1 MTQKKS
7 KTLVASAVSLALSSM
22 MLSAGLNAGTIVGA
36 YVPGVGDIYTTGVG
50 DPTTSGSWNLT
61 DVSVFGVTDGV
72 VTATEFTDVMLADGI
87 DNLINTQGFGT
98 TYDSFASYIYAPGT
112 TTLMGKLTGK
122 DYPVGGPTGVKA
134 INNDNAVSV
143 GKPTNCIIGTSFLE
157 GAYLGTTAVPG
168 TPDPVICSSP
178 FQSHKRFKIAMQP
191 TTIVTDTAG
200 TKGEPIDLVFNV
212 ADDTT
217 GLRAYQVFSKINNY
231 TGKRLSGYMLQ
242 IGVGTGAGFQTASE
256 LGIADRLQLTAD
268 PAIFEDGLATFSHGL
283 FGEADKHFATDGFFD
298 NEAAGYAATTGCST
312 ATVLTPVACNG
323 TDTDT
328 VYSTGPLN
336 AATSYYAT
344 YFRDW
349 LPQELAPKGLFHDAD
364 GDPTTDPILKAWW
377 NGSAWVAP
385 NDVGT
390 YDNKGT
396 PSTADDTFVT
406 DDDPSIFVAVSTT
419 DLNTWAADPAY
430 YVDII
435 EDVLNLGLN
444 YVVNVGDAIGSSTI
458 TVRIIPIAG
467 DQTQA
472 SPWTANSPAVGDL
485 VPVSTTTPTTT
496 TSGGG
501 GGCTIGSNGRFD
513 PTLPALMLAGMGL
526 LGWRRFRNG
535 K

>member
-1 MTQKKS
+1 MSLKKS

-22 MLSAGLNAGTIVGA
+22 MLSVGLNAGTIVDA
-36 YVPGVGDIYTTGVG
+36 YVPGVGDIYTTGA
-50 DPTTSGSWNLT
+50 GSWNLAN
-61 DVSVFGVTDGV
+61 VSVFGVTDGA
-72 VTATEFTDVMLADGI
+72 VTATEFTDMMLAGGI
-87 DNLINTQGFGT
+87 DSLINTQGFGT
-98 TYDSFASYIYAPGT
+98 TFDSFVSNIYSPGT
-112 TTLMGKLTGK
+112 MTIMGKLTGK
-122 DYPVGGPTGVKA
+122 VYPVGGPTGVKVV
-134 INNDNAVSV
+134 NDDLSVSV
-143 GKPTNCIIGTSFLE
+143 GKPTNCIIGTAFLE
-157 GAYLGTTAVPG
+157 GAYLGTSAVPG

-191 TTIVTDTAG
+191 ATIVTDTAG

-231 TGKRLSGYMLQ
+231 TGKRLSGYMIQ
-242 IGVGTGAGFQTASE
+242 VGVGTGTNFQTASE
-256 LGIADRLQLTAD
+256 AGIADRLQLTAD
-268 PAIFEDGLATFSHGL
+268 PAVFDDGLATFSHGL

-298 NEAAGYAATTGCST
+298 NESAGFAAATGCTTRLS
-312 ATVLTPVACNG
+312 LTPGICVPQGA
-323 TDTDT
+323 TDT

-336 AATSYYAT
+336 AATSFYAT

-349 LPQELAPKGLFHDAD
+349 LPQELAPKGIFHDHD
-364 GDPTTDPILKAWW
+364 NDDTTDPILKAWW
-377 NGSAWVAP
+377 NGSAWVTP
-385 NDVGT
+385 NDLGT

-396 PSTADDTFVT
+396 PGTGDDESVS
-406 DDDPSIFVAVSTT
+406 DDDPSIFVAVSAT
-419 DLNTWAADPAY
+419 DLNAWAADPAY

-444 YVVNVGDAIGSSTI
+444 YVLSVGDGIGHTAI

-472 SPWTANSPAVGDL
+472 APWTANSPAVGDL
-485 VPVSTTTPTTT
+485 LPAATA

-501 GGCTIGSNGRFD
+501 GGCAIGGTGRFD
-513 PTLPALMLAGMGL
+513 PTLPALLAAGL
-526 LGWRRFRNG
+526 GFFGWRRFKAG